1 MGPICTK
8 DKTNKIVIRGN
19 AKPVNTPTPNAPPK
33 TINTHKYVGEEFQK
47 EIEKNDPTYSEK

>member
-19 AKPVNTPTPNAPPK
+19 AKPVNTPTPDVPPK
-33 TINTHKYVGEEFQK
+33 TINTHKYVGEEFQ
-47 EIEKNDPTYSEK
+47 